1 MDEPRWLDEAEDRA
15 WRGYMRMRTLLNA
28 RIVRDLGREAGLSEP
43 DYDVL
48 STLSEIEGRRWR
60 LQELAAHMAWSK
72 SRLSHHI
79 TRMEQRG
86 LVTREECTADGRG
99 AFVVLT
105 GAGLRAIEAAAPG
118 HVASVRRHF
127 IDHLSREQLDALAE
141 IAETVV
147 GHLNDHR
154 EDASQARHG
163 GGVYVQR
170 NRVSPPAGRPST
182 LPRRPRG

>member
-15 WRGYMRMRTLLNA
+15 WRGYMRMRTLVNA

-86 LVTREECTADGRG
+86 LVTRQECTADGRG
-99 AFVVLT
+99 AFVALT
-105 GAGLRAIEAAAPG
+105 DAGLRAIEAAAPG

-127 IDHLSREQLDALAE
+127 VDGLTGEQLDALAE
-141 IAETVV
+141 IVETVL
-147 GHLNDHR
+147 GHLDDHR
-154 EDASQARHG
+154 EDSPRARRG
-163 GGVYVQR
+163 DSVYV
-170 NRVSPPAGRPST
+170 
-182 LPRRPRG
+182 